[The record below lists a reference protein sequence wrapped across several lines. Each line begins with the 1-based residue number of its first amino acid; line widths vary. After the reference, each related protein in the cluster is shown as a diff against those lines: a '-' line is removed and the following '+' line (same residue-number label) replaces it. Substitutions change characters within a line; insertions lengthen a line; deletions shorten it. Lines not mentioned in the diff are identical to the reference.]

1 MESNSSNSSNPN
13 SQTIERLVADYEQG
27 YLSEEV
33 LARAIANRADQAG
46 LNAVDLALEFM
57 LIVLG
62 IVALGVATVQQQA
75 PNSTQSNTS
84 QSAAL
89 NSSIVNQQLGLPSP
103 NFQGLFTRP
112 TALAPISSKMGMR
125 FHPVHKFWRL
135 HAGVDIAVPIGSP
148 VLAPADGVVMVAG
161 WTGEC
166 GIKIQL
172 NHGGGWDTRYC
183 HNSKALVTVG
193 QRVKQGDAI
202 ALSGNTGGYS
212 TGPHLHFEIRK
223 DGNPLDPLKFVSY

>member
-1 MESNSSNSSNPN
+1 MESNSNSNNSN
-13 SQTIERLVADYEQG
+13 SQTIAKLLADYEQG
-27 YLSEEV
+27 YLSEET

-46 LNAVDLALEFM
+46 LNAVDLAKEFM

-62 IVALGVATVQQQA
+62 IVWLGVANVQQH
-75 PNSTQSNTS
+75 PPISTQSNTT

-89 NSSIVNQQLGLPSP
+89 NSSIANQQPASPLP
-103 NFQGLFTRP
+103 NFPGKFTRP

-135 HAGVDIAVPIGSP
+135 HAGLDIAVPIGSP

-161 WTGEC
+161 WAGEC
-166 GIKIQL
+166 GIKIQI

-183 HNSKALVTVG
+183 HNSKALVAVG
-193 QRVKQGDAI
+193 QRVKQGETI

>member
-1 MESNSSNSSNPN
+1 MDSNKSNP
-13 SQTIERLVADYEQG
+13 TIERLIADYEQG
-27 YLSEEV
+27 YLSEEI

-46 LNAVDLALEFM
+46 LNAVGLTMELM

-62 IVALGVATVQQQA
+62 AIALGTATVARQPLQPQGV
-75 PNSTQSNTS
+75 P
-84 QSAAL
+84 SA
-89 NSSIVNQQLGLPSP
+89 QQLMEQAAPSP
-103 NFQGLFTRP
+103 NFPGKFTRP

-135 HAGVDIAVPIGSP
+135 HAGLDIAVPIGSS
-148 VLAPADGVVMVAG
+148 VLAPADGVVSVAG
-161 WTGEC
+161 WAGEC

-193 QRVKQGDAI
+193 QRVKRGDAI

>member
-84 QSAAL
+84 QSAA
-89 NSSIVNQQLGLPSP
+89 S
-103 NFQGLFTRP
+103 
-112 TALAPISSKMGMR
+112 AC
-125 FHPVHKFWRL
+125 
-135 HAGVDIAVPIGSP
+135 GSWF
-148 VLAPADGVVMVAG
+148 PA
-161 WTGEC
+161 
-166 GIKIQL
+166 
-172 NHGGGWDTRYC
+172 
-183 HNSKALVTVG
+183 KA
-193 QRVKQGDAI
+193 D
-202 ALSGNTGGYS
+202 
-212 TGPHLHFEIRK
+212 
-223 DGNPLDPLKFVSY
+223 

>member
-46 LNAVDLALEFM
+46 LNAVDLAKEVM

-62 IVALGVATVQQQA
+62 IVWFGVATVQQQT
-75 PNSTQSNTS
+75 PSISTQEATLPNTIVS
-84 QSAAL
+84 Q
-89 NSSIVNQQLGLPSP
+89 QQASPSP
-103 NFQGLFTRP
+103 NFPGKFTRP

-135 HAGVDIAVPIGSP
+135 HAGLDIAVPIGSP
-148 VLAPADGVVMVAG
+148 ILAPADGVVMVAG
-161 WTGEC
+161 WAGEC
-166 GIKIQL
+166 GVKIQL

-193 QRVKQGDAI
+193 QRVKQGETI

>member
-1 MESNSSNSSNPN
+1 MESNSNSNQN
-13 SQTIERLVADYEQG
+13 SQTIERLISDYEQG
-27 YLSEEV
+27 YLSEET
-33 LARAIANRADQAG
+33 LSRAIANRADQAG
-46 LNAVDLALEFM
+46 LNAVDLAKEFM

-62 IVALGVATVQQQA
+62 IVWFGVATVQQQ
-75 PNSTQSNTS
+75 PPISTQSNPSNPSVT
-84 QSAAL
+84 
-89 NSSIVNQQLGLPSP
+89 NQQSGLPSP
-103 NFQGLFTRP
+103 NFPGKFTRP
-112 TALAPISSKMGMR
+112 TAIAPISSKMGMR

-135 HAGVDIAVPIGSP
+135 HAGLDIAVPIGSP
-148 VLAPADGVVMVAG
+148 ILAPADGVVMVAG
-161 WTGEC
+161 WAAEC

-183 HNSKALVTVG
+183 HNSRALVTVG
-193 QRVKQGDAI
+193 QRVKRGEAI

>member
-46 LNAVDLALEFM
+46 LNAVDLAKEFM

-62 IVALGVATVQQQA
+62 IVALGVATVQQQN
-75 PNSTQSNTS
+75 PISTQG
-84 QSAAL
+84 AAL
-89 NSSIVNQQLGLPSP
+89 NSSIANQQQVSPLP
-103 NFQGLFTRP
+103 NFPGKFTRP

-135 HAGVDIAVPIGSP
+135 HAGLDIAVPIGSP
-148 VLAPADGVVMVAG
+148 ILAPADGVVSVAG
-161 WTGEC
+161 WAGEC

-193 QRVKQGDAI
+193 QRVKQGETI